1 METDQKK
8 VFLAVGFLVLALCV
22 LGFQIFGRIDR
33 DARTGAV
40 DADPGVMM
48 DAIPASA
55 TEQFVAWAA
64 PAGHGTHLE
73 ANPFLRPKG
82 ATRRAAPSGG
92 GTGRASSRS
101 AAKFSVTGV
110 RTGPTPTVI
119 INDRTRRVG
128 DDIAGWRI
136 VSIERDRVTV
146 RSSDGRT
153 IRLDAR

>member
-8 VFLAVGFLVLALCV
+8 VFLAVGFLVLALGV
-22 LGFQIFGRIDR
+22 LGFQVFRRIDR
-33 DARTGAV
+33 DARGVAV

-48 DAIPASA
+48 EALPASA
-55 TEQFVAWAA
+55 SEPWVAWAVPSDHDA
-64 PAGHGTHLE
+64 RLE

-82 ATRRAAPSGG
+82 AAGRSGSSGG
-92 GTGRASSRS
+92 SGRASSRT
-101 AAKFSVTGV
+101 AAKLTVTGI
-110 RTGPTPTVI
+110 RTGPIPTVI
-119 INDRTRRVG
+119 VNDRTRRVG

-136 VSIERDRVTV
+136 VSIERDRVTL